1 MGLGCHLVKLLMG
14 FFLNRVTSSIYR
26 FVRLFL
32 FDGFASGDAESKVS
46 VASLLLRLRTT
57 KDKLST
63 VALYQDRL
71 QSVSFLSFRGVKG
84 FVIEEQR
91 LAKE

>member
-1 MGLGCHLVKLLMG
+1 MQNKIEGL
-14 FFLNRVTSSIYR
+14 
-26 FVRLFL
+26 
-32 FDGFASGDAESKVS
+32 E
-46 VASLLLRLRTT
+46 LLRLRTT

-63 VALYQDRL
+63 VALYQDGL

-84 FVIEEQR
+84 FVIGEQR